1 MPPGNNMVRRGA
13 LAAISTTLVLALTA
27 CAAFG
32 DNTARDSD
40 PGQVSTDIDDVQVT
54 LTLAY
59 ADDPPATELVEGF
72 QTLYPNVK
80 FDLQHTSFVDY
91 IDTISQ
97 TMSGPN
103 PPDIAQYNP
112 GAMRSLI
119 PGGHLLNLDPY
130 AEAYGWEESF
140 PASTLDTL
148 MLTEDAA
155 QYGTGNLYAAPG
167 ALSVL
172 GVFYNT
178 ELLEQA
184 GIEEPPTTL
193 SEFED
198 ALTAVDEEGITAF
211 SVGGLETGGN
221 FLWCVAVNAIAEPD
235 AYRDWLHGTPGA
247 SIETEGMLEATE
259 TLSRWVEAGYVPESA
274 NATSDADAQAAFV
287 GGESAF
293 LVTGNWA
300 ALALE
305 TEMQDEVGFFL
316 MPSPDTDTVVAS
328 GSSVAYTVSSATE
341 HPDVAAAFL
350 DYLASPEAARVQVE
364 AGFAPVDTHADTDA
378 YGLLNEVNHGFA
390 TAAGADGLVSFPDIA
405 APGMIN
411 QITPGVQ
418 GLIAQELD
426 PADFL
431 ADLQAEWAEHNDE

>member
-1 MPPGNNMVRRGA
+1 MTSSDNPVRRHV
-13 LAAISTTLVLALTA
+13 LAATSTVLALTLVG
-27 CAAFG
+27 CSVFSG
-32 DNTARDSD
+32 NTRDSD
-40 PGQVSTDIDDVQVT
+40 PGQISTNIDDTQVT

-59 ADDPPATELVEGF
+59 ADDPPSSELVEGF
-72 QTLYPNVK
+72 QTLYPNVE

-91 IDTISQ
+91 VDTISQ
-97 TMSGPN
+97 TMSGDN

-130 AEAYGWEESF
+130 SEAYGWEDSF
-140 PASTLDTL
+140 PSSTLDTL

-155 QYGTGNLYAAPG
+155 QHGTGNLYAAPG

-178 ELLEQA
+178 ELLEQV
-184 GIEEPPTTL
+184 GVSEPPTTL

-198 ALTAVDEEGITAF
+198 ALAAVDEEGITAF

-221 FLWCVAVNAIAEPD
+221 FLWCMAVNAITEPD
-235 AYRDWLHGTPGA
+235 AYRDWLHGVPGA
-247 SIETEGMLEATE
+247 SIDSDAMLEATE
-259 TLSRWVEAGYVPESA
+259 TFARWVEAGYVPESA
-274 NATSDADAQAAFV
+274 NATSDADAQAAFTN
-287 GGESAF
+287 GESAF

-316 MPSPDTDTVVAS
+316 MPGTDTDTVVAS
-328 GSSVAYTVSSATE
+328 GSSVAYTISSTTE

-390 TAAGADGLVSFPDIA
+390 TAAGADGIVSFPDIA
-405 APGMIN
+405 TPGMIN

-426 PADFL
+426 PEDFL
-431 ADLQAEWAEHNDE
+431 ADLQAEWAEHNDD